1 MFLNPKI
8 LEQRR
13 DKESECFY
21 QVMLVRTTAFTHQ
34 EFWRVWE
41 EDRVGEGYCLC
52 LIRNKCS
59 HSIILVIIL
68 AT

>member
-1 MFLNPKI
+1 MYNLKIVLNPKI

-41 EDRVGEGYCLC
+41 EDRVE
-52 LIRNKCS
+52 
-59 HSIILVIIL
+59 
-68 AT
+68 